1 MEGNEE
7 PYVNG
12 TSMENNREQYI
23 NGSRIEDNSGQ
34 RNGTEFFKNLVD
46 KPN

>member
-12 TSMENNREQYI
+12 TWMENNREQYI
-23 NGSRIEDNSGQ
+23 NGTRIEDNSGQ
-34 RNGTEFFKNLVD
+34 RNGTEFFKTL
-46 KPN
+46 

>member
-34 RNGTEFFKNLVD
+34 RNGTEFLKTL
-46 KPN
+46 

>member
-23 NGSRIEDNSGQ
+23 NGSRIEDNSEQ
-34 RNGTEFFKNLVD
+34 RNGTEFLKTL
-46 KPN
+46 

>member
-12 TSMENNREQYI
+12 TSMEDNREQYI

-34 RNGTEFFKNLVD
+34 RNGTEFLKTL
-46 KPN
+46 

>member
-12 TSMENNREQYI
+12 TWMENNREQYI
-23 NGSRIEDNSGQ
+23 NGTGIEDNSGQ
-34 RNGTEFFKNLVD
+34 RNGTEFLKTL
-46 KPN
+46 

>member
-12 TSMENNREQYI
+12 TWMENNREQYI
-23 NGSRIEDNSGQ
+23 NGTRIEDNSGQ
-34 RNGTEFFKNLVD
+34 RNGTEFLKTL
-46 KPN
+46 

>member
-12 TSMENNREQYI
+12 TWMENNREQYI
-23 NGSRIEDNSGQ
+23 NGTRVEDNSGQ
-34 RNGTEFFKNLVD
+34 RNGTEFLKTL
-46 KPN
+46 